1 MDEVETRV
9 LRYFV
14 AAAEELHF
22 GRAAAR
28 LGIAQSALSRAI
40 QRLERRMGVTL
51 LTRTS
56 RSVGLTTAGEVLLV
70 EGREALN
77 AMTAAI
83 RHAQRVG
90 GRGQPRLVLAV
101 KPGGDAGLLRAILE
115 QYETDPQAVP
125 VDIAFSVGERAA
137 MVREG
142 RADVALLHRP
152 QNDLTGL
159 DAEDLRTERQVVV
172 LPASHPLASRASV
185 RMADLSGQPMPRWP
199 EGRQTTGQPIQD
211 AGQLMNLIA
220 LGRMVAVLP
229 ESIRHRLP
237 SDVICR
243 PVPDAEDVTT
253 VVAWPRHSRSRL
265 VAGFVQA
272 ATKAAAEIRDLRQL
286 Q

>member
-1 MDEVETRV
+1 MDEVETREV
-9 LRYFV
+9 RYFV
-14 AAAEELHF
+14 AVAEELHF

-28 LGIAQSALSRAI
+28 LGIAQSPLSRAI
-40 QRLERRMGVTL
+40 ARLERRMGVTL

-56 RSVGLTTAGEVLLV
+56 RSVRLTAAGEVLLI
-70 EGREALN
+70 EGRAALG
-77 AMTAAI
+77 AMTTAI

-90 GRGQPRLVLAV
+90 RGQPRLVLTV
-101 KPGGDAGLLRAILE
+101 KPGGDTVLLRAILE
-115 QYETDPQAVP
+115 HYETDPQAVP
-125 VDIAFSVGERAA
+125 VDIAFSLGERAA
-137 MVREG
+137 MVRDG

-185 RMADLSGQPMPRWP
+185 RMADLSGEPMPRWP

-253 VVAWPRHSRSRL
+253 VVAWPQRSRSRL

-272 ATKAAAEIRDLRQL
+272 AAKAAAEIRDLRQL

>member
-1 MDEVETRV
+1 MDEVETRE

-14 AAAEELHF
+14 AVAEELHF

-28 LGIAQSALSRAI
+28 LGIAQSPLSRAI
-40 QRLERRMGVTL
+40 QRLERRMGVAL

-56 RSVGLTTAGEVLLV
+56 RSVRLTAAGEVLLA
-70 EGREALN
+70 EGRQALN
-77 AMTAAI
+77 AMTIAI

-90 GRGQPRLVLAV
+90 SRGQPRLVLAV

-125 VDIAFSVGERAA
+125 VDIAFSLAERAA
-137 MVREG
+137 MVRDG

-172 LPASHPLASRASV
+172 LPAGHPLAAQASV
-185 RMADLSGQPMPRWP
+185 RMADLSDQPVPRWP
-199 EGRQTTGQPIQD
+199 EDPPTTGQPIHD

-220 LGRMVAVLP
+220 LGRLVAVLP
-229 ESIRHRLP
+229 ESIRDRLP

-243 PVPDAEDVTT
+243 PVPDADEVTT
-253 VVAWPRHSRSRL
+253 VVAWPQRSRSRL
-265 VAGFVQA
+265 VAGFVQSA
-272 ATKAAAEIRDLRQL
+272 AKAAAEIPGTER
-286 Q
+286 

>member
-1 MDEVETRV
+1 

-14 AAAEELHF
+14 AVAEELHF

-28 LGIAQSALSRAI
+28 LGIAQSPLSRAI
-40 QRLERRMGVTL
+40 QRIERRMGVTL

-56 RSVGLTTAGEVLLV
+56 RSVGLTAAGEVLLI
-70 EGREALN
+70 EGREALG
-77 AMTAAI
+77 AMTTAI
-83 RHAQRVG
+83 RHAQRL
-90 GRGQPRLVLAV
+90 GRSQSRLVLAI
-101 KPGGDAGLLRAILE
+101 KPGGNPGLLRAILE
-115 QYETDPQAVP
+115 QYETDPRAVP
-125 VDIAFSVGERAA
+125 VDIAFSLGERAA
-137 MVREG
+137 MVRDG

-159 DAEDLRTERQVVV
+159 DAEDLRTEHQVVV
-172 LPASHPLASRASV
+172 LPAGHPLASRASV

-199 EGRQTTGQPIQD
+199 EGQQTTGQPIQD

-220 LGRMVAVLP
+220 IGRMVAVLP

-237 SDVICR
+237 RDVIYR

-253 VVAWPRHSRSRL
+253 VVAWSQRSRSLL

-272 ATKAAAEIRDLRQL
+272 ATKAAAQTRDLQQL